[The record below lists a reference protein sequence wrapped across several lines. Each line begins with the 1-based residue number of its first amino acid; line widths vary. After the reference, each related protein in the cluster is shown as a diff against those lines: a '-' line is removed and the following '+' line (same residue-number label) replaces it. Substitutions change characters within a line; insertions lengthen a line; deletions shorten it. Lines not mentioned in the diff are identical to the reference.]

1 MKGKLYGIGVGPGNS
16 EYLTIKGKRI
26 INEVDILLCPEKKE
40 GAGSFAF
47 EIIKEHI
54 ENDSLEI
61 VNLVYPMHYN
71 EDELETMWEKNGKI
85 INEYL
90 KQGKK
95 LAFITLGDTTV
106 YSTFMYTLPFVD
118 KELMD
123 LEIIPGITSFCAVA
137 SEIKNPLMVW
147 EESLKI
153 VPVRKNDKD
162 QLTEAIKHND
172 NIVLMKPSNN
182 PSEIIKMLREN
193 ELEDKFMLI
202 SKVGTDEEVLISDI
216 KELENIKLPYLSTM
230 IIKKGGFNV

>member
-1 MKGKLYGIGVGPGNS
+1 MKGKLYGIGVGPGDS
-16 EYLTIKGKRI
+16 EYLTLKGKRI

-54 ENDSLEI
+54 ENENLEI
-61 VNLVYPMHYN
+61 VNLVYPMHYK

-106 YSTFMYTLPFVD
+106 YSTFMYTLPYVD
-118 KELMD
+118 KSLMD
-123 LEIIPGITSFCAVA
+123 LEIVPGITSFCAVA
-137 SEIKNPLMVW
+137 SEIKTPLMVW

-153 VPVRKNDKD
+153 VPVRKNDKN
-162 QLTEAIKHND
+162 QLTEAIKNYD
-172 NIVLMKPSNN
+172 NIVLMKPCNN
-182 PSEIIKMLREN
+182 PSEIIEMLKEN
-193 ELEDKFMLI
+193 NLENNFMLI
-202 SKVGTDEEVLISDI
+202 SKVGTDEEVLIKDI
-216 KELENIKLPYLSTM
+216 SELEKGKLPYLSTM